1 MRVIKAL
8 TLFFIFFTF
17 QSAFAQYQ
25 VYFDLLDVKNLNTW
39 TPHNRDYN
47 FEKGQVQLNGKSG
60 DGLLYCKGFDFSNG
74 KIEVDI
80 KGKDE
85 RGASFVGMAFHGVND
100 STYDVIYFRPFNFKN
115 PERSAHSVQY
125 ISHPQYTWHK
135 LRNDFPEKYENH
147 VVPVPDP
154 TDWFHATIEVQDTT
168 IKVFINDSDTPSLV
182 VNQIS
187 RTKGGW
193 LGFWVG
199 HNSEGQFKNLRVFS
213 K

>member
-8 TLFFIFFTF
+8 TLLLVLCSF
-17 QSAFAQYQ
+17 QSTFAQYQ

-39 TPHNRDYN
+39 TTHNRDYN
-47 FEKGQVQLNGKSG
+47 FEQGQVQLDGKSG
-60 DGLLYCKGFDFSNG
+60 DGLLYCKGFDFTNG
-74 KIEVDI
+74 KIEVDL

-85 RGASFVGMAFHGVND
+85 RGRSFVGLAFNGVND
-100 STYDVIYFRPFNFKN
+100 STYDVIYFRPFNFKS
-115 PERSAHSVQY
+115 PERNGHAVQY

-135 LRNDFPEKYENH
+135 LRTDFPEQYENP
-147 VVPVPDP
+147 VVPVPEP
-154 TDWFHATIEVQDTT
+154 ADWFHATIEIQDDT
-168 IKVFINDSDTPSLV
+168 IKVYVNNAKEPSLIV
-182 VNQIS
+182 KQLRPV
-187 RTKGGW
+187 KGGW